1 MLTDGELEKLQNE
14 VNEQIELIKKEE
26 NEYNRMVENSKRQN
40 NISDLMVNFE
50 ELYSVMDIE
59 EKIEFLN
66 TIIKTIK
73 VDVTA
78 TKVKTQRRYI
88 FNIVDIIFK

>member
-1 MLTDGELEKLQNE
+1 
-14 VNEQIELIKKEE
+14 
-26 NEYNRMVENSKRQN
+26 MVENSKKQN

-50 ELYSVMDIE
+50 KLYSVMDIE
-59 EKIEFLN
+59 DRIEFLS

-73 VDVTA
+73 VSVTA
-78 TKVKTQRRYI
+78 TLVKTQRRYI